1 MRQYIDL
8 TIVFGVRNPD
18 GTYSLSV
25 RSPYGDANG
34 LFRLPTVATYSR
46 ALAARLQLPPST
58 PLYQELADRLETFAI
73 DEEGLALLGQLLFG
87 ALFEDPQVR
96 TIYDRTRGSIENDP
110 DKRAR
115 IRLELLDNT
124 EATVEVGRLPW
135 EFLFDPDFGPLA
147 LLDFSVVRYPIVALG
162 QTPLKVQLPLKVLL
176 TAAVTPPPTEIA
188 DELVAVREGLKQ
200 LGDRVIIIEEPHL
213 TNQILQRR
221 LREGFHVWHFVGH
234 GAVKPDG
241 QGVLVLEDRNSTPG
255 DLADPFP
262 ISALQL
268 QVMLNRSG
276 VRLIVLDACET
287 SKLVNKPF
295 DSLAPALLRAQ
306 VSSVITMQFSVRD
319 QTTVEFAREFY
330 KALSEGFP
338 IDACVNEGRKA
349 VMGLVGLGQP
359 DWGIPTVYARIEDG
373 HLFEFGGTSGAVGST
388 PPVAGG
394 AGPLIGDTTVNL
406 GSGNTI
412 SNSNIEIGTVIK
424 GVQSVRFGGLDVLR
438 IADKDGRMLQ
448 GSSAGAASEELYGQE
463 LARLNE
469 EVVLVQRPLFLHKQT
484 RYQYGIVPPYVEG
497 EIAKLEP
504 QLYSLLKERAELRMG
519 RLEELERL
527 AVPGDQEAARQIAEQ
542 VAAYLDDVATL
553 KRMELPWCENA
564 LRTATNAVDRDN
576 AKQRLDQL
584 NQQLDLLNTQSK
596 NAHRNR
602 KG

>member
-1 MRQYIDL
+1 MRQYVNL

-18 GTYSLSV
+18 GGYNLSV
-25 RSPYGDANG
+25 RSPYGDAPG
-34 LFRLPTVATYSR
+34 LLRLPTVALHSQ
-46 ALAARLQLPPST
+46 ALAAKLRLPSST

-73 DEEGLALLGQLLFG
+73 DEEGLTLLGKLLFG

-96 TIYDRTRGSIENDP
+96 TIYDRMRGAIENDP

-115 IRLELLDNT
+115 IRLELLDNSD
-124 EATVEVGRLPW
+124 ATVEAARLPW

-162 QTPLKVQLPLKVLL
+162 QTPLKAQLPLKVLL

-188 DELVAVREGLKQ
+188 DELVAVREALKQ
-200 LGDRVIIIEEPHL
+200 LDQQVIITEEPHL

-234 GAVKPDG
+234 GAVRPDG

-262 ISALQL
+262 VSALQL

-276 VRLIVLDACET
+276 VRLVVLDACET

-295 DSLAPALLRAQ
+295 DSLAPALIRAQ
-306 VSSVITMQFSVRD
+306 VPSVITMQFSVRD

-359 DWGIPTVYARIEDG
+359 DWGIPTVYARVEDG
-373 HLFEFGGTSGAVGST
+373 YLFEFPGTAQAASGGNAPLTGST
-388 PPVAGG
+388 VV
-394 AGPLIGDTTVNL
+394 DL

-412 SNSNIEIGTVIK
+412 TGSTIEIGTIIK
-424 GVQSVRFGGLDVLR
+424 GAQSVRFGGLDMLR
-438 IADKDGRMLQ
+438 ISDKDGRMLQ
-448 GSSAGAASEELYGQE
+448 SSGAGATGEALYEQE
-463 LARLNE
+463 LSRLNE
-469 EVVLVQRPLFLHKQT
+469 ELDAVQRRLHQRRLT
-484 RYQYGIVPPYVEG
+484 QGRYGIDAPPHVET
-497 EIAKLEP
+497 EIAELEEKL
-504 QLYSLLKERAELRMG
+504 YGLLKERIELRLG
-519 RLEELERL
+519 RLEALQRSATSGGQEGTRPFAELV
-527 AVPGDQEAARQIAEQ
+527 AV
-542 VAAYLDDVATL
+542 YLDDAAAF
-553 KRMELPWCENA
+553 KRMELSVCEKA
-564 LRTATNAVDRDN
+564 LRIATNAVDRDN
-576 AKQRLDQL
+576 AKRHLDQL
-584 NQQLDLLNTQSK
+584 NQQLEQLNTQSK
-596 NAHRNR
+596 EARQR
-602 KG
+602 G